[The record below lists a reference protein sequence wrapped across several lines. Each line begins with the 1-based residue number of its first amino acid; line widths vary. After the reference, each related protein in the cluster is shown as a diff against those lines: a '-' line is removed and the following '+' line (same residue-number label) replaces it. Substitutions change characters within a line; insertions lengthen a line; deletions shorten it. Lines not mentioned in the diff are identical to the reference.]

1 MESLL
6 ITILLT
12 ASALNYSDIR
22 LGEAKSTTKK
32 AFCMIK
38 ILEQLTSMGGSRS
51 INKTLSKFQGGKSDG
66 EHL

>member
-12 ASALNYSDIR
+12 ANALNSDIH